1 MKKMLFACVALVMAF
16 TTLTALAATDIT
28 GTWVGEMNSDNGSF
42 ELTFTFKQEGTKLT
56 GTVQGPQGDPLNLTD
71 GKIDG
76 DKILFK
82 VTYNGTVY
90 TDEGTIAG
98 DEIKL
103 TSKSD
108 QGDFT
113 GGGITLK
120 RSEAPKIPPA
130 IRTEP

>member
-1 MKKMLFACVALVMAF
+1 MKKMLCVCAALMMTL

-42 ELTFTFKQEGTKLT
+42 ALTFTFKQEGAKLT
-56 GTVQGPQGDPLNLTD
+56 GTVQGPEGDPLNLAD

-76 DKILFK
+76 DKISFK
-82 VTYNGTVY
+82 VTYNGTVF

-98 DEIKL
+98 DQIKL

-120 RSEAPKIPPA
+120 RSDAAKTPPT
-130 IRTEP
+130 IRTER